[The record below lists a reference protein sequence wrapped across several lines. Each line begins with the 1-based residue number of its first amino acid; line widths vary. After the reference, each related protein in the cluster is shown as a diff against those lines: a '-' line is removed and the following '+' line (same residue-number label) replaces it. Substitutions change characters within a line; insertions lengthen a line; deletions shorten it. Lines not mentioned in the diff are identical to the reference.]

1 MRSLEDTVPLL
12 DFDTLLVC
20 NQDFRQSA
28 LAGLF
33 AFFGKLGIR
42 KYIFVCELDLCAKTF
57 TQLRDRLSAVRSAL
71 CQAKPHGVLLYLTPG
86 FPLVKG
92 LLSDPSL
99 YRLAPTVYT
108 GIQLPL
114 FGGDDWVEPELS
126 YFLYQKHRL
135 PLYLSFERNLA
146 TNSEAFVKRLSQ
158 VRSAMIAVD
167 SNTLT
172 ANRMEKPLLSALR
185 QKLFCIPCISNS
197 LANYAG
203 ISSSYQ
209 SLRERL
215 GEPDYRTLCATFR
228 GGFLR
233 LRSGMTP
240 VR

>member
-1 MRSLEDTVPLL
+1 
-12 DFDTLLVC
+12 
-20 NQDFRQSA
+20 
-28 LAGLF
+28 
-33 AFFGKLGIR
+33 
-42 KYIFVCELDLCAKTF
+42 
-57 TQLRDRLSAVRSAL
+57 
-71 CQAKPHGVLLYLTPG
+71 
-86 FPLVKG
+86 
-92 LLSDPSL
+92 
-99 YRLAPTVYT
+99 
-108 GIQLPL
+108 
-114 FGGDDWVEPELS
+114 
-126 YFLYQKHRL
+126 
-135 PLYLSFERNLA
+135 
-146 TNSEAFVKRLSQ
+146 
-158 VRSAMIAVD
+158 MIAVD

-215 GEPDYRTLCATFR
+215 GEPDYRTLCAIFR

>member
-1 MRSLEDTVPLL
+1 MPLL
-12 DFDTLLVC
+12 DFDTLLIC

-33 AFFGKLGIR
+33 AFFGKLGVR
-42 KYIFVCELDLCAKTF
+42 KYIFVCELDLCAKSF
-57 TQLRDRLSAVRSAL
+57 TQLRERLYAVRTVL
-71 CQAKPHGVLLYLTPG
+71 CQSKPHGVLLYLMPG

-92 LLSDPSL
+92 LLFNPLL
-99 YRLAPTVYT
+99 YRLAPAVYT
-108 GIQLPL
+108 GIHLPL
-114 FGGDDWVEPELS
+114 FSDDDWVEPDLS
-126 YFLYQKHRL
+126 YFLYQQHRL

-146 TNSEAFVKRLSQ
+146 TNSEFFVKRLSRI
-158 VRSAMIAVD
+158 RSAMIAVD

-172 ANRMEKPLLSALR
+172 ANHMEKPLLSALQ

-203 ISSSYQ
+203 ISESYQ
-209 SLRERL
+209 SLRNRL
-215 GEPDYRTLCATFR
+215 GESDYRTLCTTFR
-228 GGFLR
+228 NSLML